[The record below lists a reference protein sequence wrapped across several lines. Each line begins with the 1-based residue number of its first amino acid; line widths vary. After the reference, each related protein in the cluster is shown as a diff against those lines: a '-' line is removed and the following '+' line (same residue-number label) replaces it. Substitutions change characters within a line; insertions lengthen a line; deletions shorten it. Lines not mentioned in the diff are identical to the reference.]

1 MSQFSKSLT
10 KIREVLYKGKSKG
23 LRIDSVGVY
32 ITEVVKNNRKPEA
45 AMVVIEKLV
54 NEAYIKSP
62 WTLCCMI
69 IGGFLTTER
78 WLAEAITKK
87 ARPTGLFYPGLLK
100 LKTRLKIHV
109 CEDTKSQHPEL
120 WKLFLKLQRFQ
131 KVLLL
136 EFKVLLREWNK
147 YLSQRGVRSQPWR
160 QMVAIVVNK
169 PKVCETLKVVE
180 KPMVLT
186 LSEFLQRYC
195 PVNREFV
202 CSGNWNS

>member
-1 MSQFSKSLT
+1 
-10 KIREVLYKGKSKG
+10 
-23 LRIDSVGVY
+23 
-32 ITEVVKNNRKPEA
+32 
-45 AMVVIEKLV
+45 
-54 NEAYIKSP
+54 
-62 WTLCCMI
+62 MI

-147 YLSQRGVRSQPWR
+147 YLGQRGVRSQPWLPCCISR
-160 QMVAIVVNK
+160 QLFGFSVALASRNWKLYPADIH
-169 PKVCETLKVVE
+169 
-180 KPMVLT
+180 VLH
-186 LSEFLQRYC
+186 Y
-195 PVNREFV
+195 
-202 CSGNWNS
+202 

>member
-1 MSQFSKSLT
+1 MIKERPQKPSSARKVVRWVGKATGVPDVENSGETWKYHANLGLAMVSQFSKSLT

-109 CEDTKSQHPEL
+109 CACADAIYLNQHIL
-120 WKLFLKLQRFQ
+120 
-131 KVLLL
+131 
-136 EFKVLLREWNK
+136 
-147 YLSQRGVRSQPWR
+147 
-160 QMVAIVVNK
+160 
-169 PKVCETLKVVE
+169 
-180 KPMVLT
+180 
-186 LSEFLQRYC
+186 
-195 PVNREFV
+195 
-202 CSGNWNS
+202 